1 MGEATAL
8 VSLVRHQLP
17 AASHTQSENLSAQ
30 FLGLGA
36 LTLILK
42 NQGKSSLSW
51 LMKRFPCLAW
61 LHFLASMASYNCTA
75 QINWES
81 FFTQS
86 LSYFASKSLSTVQ
99 RPGKSSFNNAISRGG
114 HSVLSSGVPLNICF
128 YCRLG
133 FQIYS
138 LVTFFTW
145 ADLTEAIVASFVL
158 KFNELKL

>member
-42 NQGKSSLSW
+42 NQGKRSLSW
-51 LMKRFPCLAW
+51 PMKRFPCLAW

-86 LSYFASKSLSTVQ
+86 LSYFASKLLSTVQ
-99 RPGKSSFNNAISRGG
+99 RPGKSFFNKDHGQNGQMRPFSA
-114 HSVLSSGVPLNICF
+114 VFWCSSKYLFLDWASKFTTLLLFCLGWF
-128 YCRLG
+128 DRSYCRQ
-133 FQIYS
+133 FCVKI
-138 LVTFFTW
+138 
-145 ADLTEAIVASFVL
+145 
-158 KFNELKL
+158 